1 MCSPSREQREPEYN
15 IGIVYPKDI
24 EHQVEFL
31 AEILVVMPSLRRLVI
46 RYNPDHFDP
55 DKCPPREEVITRPY
69 EDLLLSGLN
78 AAIKHR
84 LSGLE
89 FVKLE
94 EDFTIP

>member
-55 DKCPPREEVITRPY
+55 DKRPPREEVITRPY
-69 EDLLLSGLN
+69 EDLLLSGL
-78 AAIKHR
+78 
-84 LSGLE
+84 E